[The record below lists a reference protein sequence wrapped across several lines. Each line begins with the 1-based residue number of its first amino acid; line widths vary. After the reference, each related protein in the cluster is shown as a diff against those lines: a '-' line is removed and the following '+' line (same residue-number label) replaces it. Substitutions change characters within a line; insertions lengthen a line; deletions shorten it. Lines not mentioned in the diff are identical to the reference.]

1 MNEQRHPLDL
11 REAAQAGVYRVMRA
25 DVPALLALAD
35 EDGIASHEI
44 DVEGVSGKL
53 ELIAR
58 IHAALHFPDDWGQNW
73 DALLDGLR
81 DLSWLGDAAPRLL
94 VWRGVDTLHRRDT
107 ELEST
112 LCGVLEDASSDWA
125 DQGIA
130 LWSLLAIE
138 QVPAE
143 FIDPD
148 LADSTRH

>member
-11 REAAQAGVYRVMRA
+11 RKAAQAGVYRVMRA
-25 DVPALLALAD
+25 DVPALLALAWD
-35 EDGIASHEI
+35 EDIASHEI
-44 DVEGVSGKL
+44 NVEGAAGKL
-53 ELIAR
+53 ELIER
-58 IHAALHFPDDWGQNW
+58 IHAALGFPDDWGQNW

-81 DLSWLGDAAPRLL
+81 DLSWLGDATPRLL
-94 VWRGVDTLHRRDT
+94 VWYGVDTLHERDP
-107 ELEST
+107 ELESM

-125 DQGIA
+125 DQDIA

-143 FIDPD
+143 FIAPD